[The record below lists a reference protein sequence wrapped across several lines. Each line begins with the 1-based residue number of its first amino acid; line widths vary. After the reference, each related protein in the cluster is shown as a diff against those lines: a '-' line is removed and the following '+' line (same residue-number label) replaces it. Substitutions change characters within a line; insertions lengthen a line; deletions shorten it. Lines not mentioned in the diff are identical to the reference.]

1 MSKKRMPK
9 KGDWVKVWDSLHEVE
24 LSGRVEL
31 LLSKQFTFRTEQG
44 ATRFCFYDGTW
55 EVVM

>member
-1 MSKKRMPK
+1 MTKRPK

-24 LSGRVEL
+24 LTGRVVDL
-31 LLSKQFTFRTEQG
+31 LNKQFTFVTEQG